1 MTIKAYMHSE
11 LKKIQKTAL
20 YQSTSLIHMKEMYI
34 LEYVVVDSL
43 RLTYMT
49 EFLVVVL
56 KKNDM
61 ISPF

>member
-1 MTIKAYMHSE
+1 MHIE
-11 LKKIQKTAL
+11 LKKIQKTAI

-43 RLTYMT
+43 RLTYKYMT

>member
-1 MTIKAYMHSE
+1 MHIE
-11 LKKIQKTAL
+11 LKKIQKTAI